1 MTVSSLKQNDQSYA
15 PSPNRQ
21 AELYVGFHY
30 RECLQ
35 CAFLQNFVYLQ
46 HKALVSL
53 KQQHAELDRDIE
65 QKIAD
70 LNAAQQKSVTLKGE
84 TIDARS

>member
-1 MTVSSLKQNDQSYA
+1 MINHTPL
-15 PSPNRQ
+15 SPNQQ
-21 AELYVGFHY
+21 AELYAGFHY
-30 RECLQ
+30 RRCLQ

-53 KQQHAELDRDIE
+53 KQQHAELDREIE

-70 LNAAQQKSVTLKGE
+70 LNAAQQKSITLKGE
-84 TIDARS
+84 TIDA

>member
-1 MTVSSLKQNDQSYA
+1 MINHTPL
-15 PSPNRQ
+15 SPNQQ
-21 AELYVGFHY
+21 AELYAGFHY
-30 RECLQ
+30 RRCLQ

-53 KQQHAELDRDIE
+53 KQQHAELDREIE

-70 LNAAQQKSVTLKGE
+70 LNAAQQKSITLKGE
-84 TIDARS
+84 TIDAWRGREILS